1 MLVLA
6 MTLPLIAGVLL
17 LFIKPRSAAFR
28 GWYVMLSALG
38 TSALAAWVIFTPG
51 DHAFTLLRLTEE
63 LTISFRLDG
72 LGRIFAGLAA
82 LLWPMVSLYALEY
95 MEHESGENTFFGWFL
110 MAYAATLGIS
120 FSEDLMSLFVFY
132 EMLTLSTLPLV
143 MQGMRTQR
151 VHAGRKYLYYSMGGT
166 ALAFLALVTVAEYG
180 GGNFILGG
188 NPALGEAPL
197 SLLLPMF
204 VLGFFGFGVKAAV
217 FPLHGWLPTAGVAPT
232 PVTALLHAVAV
243 VKAGA
248 FAVIRLGYYCYAPSM
263 VAGTWAQYV
272 CLGAAILTILIGSA
286 VALRE
291 RHLKRRFA
299 YSTMSNLSYVL
310 FGAMLL
316 SPAGLEASLVHLIFH
331 ALMKI
336 VLFLCIGAVMIK
348 AHGRFV
354 HDLRGL
360 GRRMPVVSAVFLLG
374 ALSLTGIPPLPGFQ
388 SKWLLAEAGI
398 QGGVMGM
405 IGTCVLIIS
414 AVLTA
419 MYALVPALSLYRGDS
434 AEPAE
439 KAEPGWR
446 MLVCLILLAVI
457 LLAVTFLSDW
467 MVSAIHGEFAFT
479 L

>member
-1 MLVLA
+1 MLVIA
-6 MTLPLIAGVLL
+6 MALPLVAGILL
-17 LFIKPRSAAFR
+17 INLKPKNAAFR
-28 GWYVMLSALG
+28 GWYVMVSALL
-38 TSALAAWVIFTPG
+38 TSAAAAYCIFTPG
-51 DHAFTLLRLTEE
+51 DHAFTLLRLTPE

-72 LGRIFAGLAA
+72 LGRVFAGLAA

-95 MEHESGENTFFGWFL
+95 MEHEGGENNFFGWFL
-110 MAYAATLGIS
+110 MAYAATLGVS

-151 VHAGRKYLYYSMGGT
+151 VHAGRKYLYYSMAGT
-166 ALAFLALVTVAEYG
+166 AMAFLALVTVVEYG
-180 GGNFILGG
+180 GGNFVLGG
-188 NPALGEAPL
+188 IPALRDAPL

-204 VLGFFGFGVKAAV
+204 VFGFFGFGVKAAI
-217 FPLHGWLPTAGVAPT
+217 FPLHSWLPSAGVAPT

-248 FAVIRLGYYCYAPSM
+248 FAVIRLGYYCYTPSM
-263 VAGTWAQYV
+263 VAGSWAQYV
-272 CLGAAILTILIGSA
+272 CLGAAMLTILIGSA

-316 SPAGLEASLVHLIFH
+316 TPAGLEASLVHLIFH

-336 VLFLCIGAVMIK
+336 VLFLCIGAVMTK

-354 HDLRGL
+354 QDLRGL
-360 GRRMPVVSAVFLLG
+360 SRRMPVVSAVFMLG

-398 QGGVMGM
+398 QSGLMGT
-405 IGTCVLIIS
+405 IGAGVLIIS

-419 MYALVPALSLYRGDS
+419 MYALVPALSLYRAQPGQS
-434 AEPAE
+434 TE
-439 KAEPGWR
+439 KTEPGWR
-446 MLVCLILLAVI
+446 MLTCLVLLAVI
-457 LLAVTFLSDW
+457 LLLVTFLSGP
-467 MVSAIHGEFAFT
+467 MVDAIHGEFAFT